1 MKDYQNKYSE
11 VADSL
16 EATIM
21 ENKIIKDQVDSL
33 KTELLQ
39 TNNEKSQLIYKLKQE
54 LSQQRDK
61 EANKIENLED
71 ALSTKEE
78 EI

>member
-54 LSQQRDK
+54 LSLLRDK
-61 EANKIENLED
+61 EANRIENLED

>member
-54 LSQQRDK
+54 LSLQRDK